1 MELPPRS
8 ATLPIFWTARRHLSA
23 KFQEWPKP
31 AAREGACVWGVYR
44 DQTRHRPRAVF
55 LHVRIRYRDCDP
67 RRELADLSKRGTHQ
81 RSDRARKSKLESGP
95 SLLTTAACGGL
106 RSSTPDCRPRR
117 ALLHLSYGYAAP
129 CGPAL
134 LVTQCHERTFLGGL
148 PLSVVRVVRAQPTH
162 VCALACASCARPRIQ
177 CTAIGE
183 TVEPVAPRILSG
195 VMINANSC
203 TLLLRSSSSLRF
215 SRRCTPLTTN
225 AI

>member
-117 ALLHLSYGYAAP
+117 ALLHLSYGYATP
-129 CGPAL
+129 FGPAI
-134 LVTQCHERTFLGGL
+134 LVTQDPKPTFRGNGHSTNFLKKYPNRLRQRCGL
-148 PLSVVRVVRAQPTH
+148 CRHA
-162 VCALACASCARPRIQ
+162 
-177 CTAIGE
+177 
-183 TVEPVAPRILSG
+183 
-195 VMINANSC
+195 
-203 TLLLRSSSSLRF
+203 
-215 SRRCTPLTTN
+215 
-225 AI
+225 